1 MSTTPKPSTTQPL
14 DAASSHLSVRPVDTG
29 PAEVRFMF
37 ENQEKRT
44 WGAGTASVAAHA
56 AFIGLAFLIS
66 QLVPERVYQTVLP
79 EQLPRDIVWIAQPGP
94 GGGGGGGN
102 KSPEPP
108 KQAELPGKKPITVP
122 AAKPPEPTPT
132 PEPPKEEPPPIEIN
146 IPAVSMASAATIT
159 PGVLDAPPSLSAD
172 SRGSGT
178 GTGAG
183 PGQGSGLGPGS
194 GGGTGGGVYRLGSG
208 VTTPVVVQEIKPQY
222 TAEAM
227 RAKVQGVVHL
237 ECVVMPDGTVGNV
250 EVVRSLD
257 QNFGLDQE
265 AIKAAKRWRFK
276 PGMLQGQP
284 VPVSV
289 IIELTFTLR

>member
-1 MSTTPKPSTTQPL
+1 MAAATQ
-14 DAASSHLSVRPVDTG
+14 
-29 PAEVRFMF
+29 
-37 ENQEKRT
+37 
-44 WGAGTASVAAHA
+44 
-56 AFIGLAFLIS
+56 
-66 QLVPERVYQTVLP
+66 
-79 EQLPRDIVWIAQPGP
+79 
-94 GGGGGGGN
+94 
-102 KSPEPP
+102 SPEPP

-122 AAKPPEPTPT
+122 AVKPPEPTPT
-132 PEPPKEEPPPIEIN
+132 PEEPPKEEPPIELN
-146 IPAVSMASAATIT
+146 IPAVAMAAAATIT
-159 PGVLDAPPSLSAD
+159 PGVLDAPPSPNSD

-178 GTGAG
+178 GSGAG

-194 GGGTGGGVYRLGSG
+194 GGGTGGGAYRLGSG
-208 VTTPVVVQEIKPQY
+208 VTTPVVVREIKPQY

-237 ECVVMPDGTVGNV
+237 ECIVLPDGTVGGV

-265 AIKAAKRWRFK
+265 AIKAAKQWRFK
-276 PGMLQGQP
+276 PGLLQGQP